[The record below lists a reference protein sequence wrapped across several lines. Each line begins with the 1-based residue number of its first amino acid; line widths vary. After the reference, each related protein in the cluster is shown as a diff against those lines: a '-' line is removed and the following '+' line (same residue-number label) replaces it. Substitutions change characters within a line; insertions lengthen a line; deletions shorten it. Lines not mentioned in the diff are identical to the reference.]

1 MKIARPDGSVL
12 SNVDISVVDRRVSVK
27 SYTYPFSVS
36 IDNAST
42 IDLVRIAW
50 NQGVLFLPIPFY
62 IRRTQMTIYLFSIIT
77 SLVRFF
83 SEQEAADH
91 LVSLLLLVLLL
102 LHRVRREGGMKMAR
116 MIYM

>member
-1 MKIARPDGSVL
+1 MES
-12 SNVDISVVDRRVSVK
+12 
-27 SYTYPFSVS
+27 
-36 IDNAST
+36 
-42 IDLVRIAW
+42 
-50 NQGVLFLPIPFY
+50 
-62 IRRTQMTIYLFSIIT
+62 RRTVPANSILHTTNADDHIFIFFIIT